1 MKSDLL
7 LLFGDQLRWFTS
19 LNRKHRFFVVYF
31 LLSFFLLC
39 SVSEGNLI
47 WVFFVV
53 LNFGAST
60 RLIKQVP
67 INKLKD

>member
-7 LLFGDQLRWFTS
+7 LLFGDQLRWFAS

-39 SVSEGNLI
+39 SASEENLL

-53 LNFGAST
+53 LNFGTST